1 MKLMRWSGL
10 PERTGF
16 LPDVFDDFFSNKDF
30 DFPSKMTPAVD
41 VSEKEDRYIV
51 KADLPGMKQEEIKVN
66 LEDNVLTISG
76 ERKEEKEEKDE
87 KKRYHYYERSYGSFA
102 RSFTLPN
109 TVKTEEI
116 KAKYEKGV
124 LHIEIPKAE
133 AKKPKEIKVE

>member
-1 MKLMRWSGL
+1 MKLMRWGAL

-16 LPDVFDDFFSNKDF
+16 LPDVFDDLLLDREFGFSK
-30 DFPSKMTPAVD
+30 KMTPEVD
-41 VSEKEDRYIV
+41 VTEKEDRYLV
-51 KADLPGMKQEEIKVN
+51 KADLPGMKQEDIKVN

-76 ERKEEKEEKDE
+76 ERKEEKDEKDE
-87 KKRYHYYERSYGSFA
+87 KKHYHYYERRYGSFA

-109 TVKTEEI
+109 TVKTDEI